1 MLPNKAKT
9 NRWLRKEESM
19 RRRLLVRMT
28 LLGILAGGS
37 RLPLQTLSAAQIQT
51 NTTIGSLGNDDTR
64 NTSDDAQV
72 PMTASMR
79 DEIIDLMIKRKHDEI
94 AAFDLYSPIIETYI
108 QSVKFNQTLGT
119 VPRSD
124 YYFLGQADFRGDSKF
139 TRWWA
144 TAGKAR

>member
-1 MLPNKAKT
+1 
-9 NRWLRKEESM
+9 
-19 RRRLLVRMT
+19 
-28 LLGILAGGS
+28 
-37 RLPLQTLSAAQIQT
+37 
-51 NTTIGSLGNDDTR
+51 
-64 NTSDDAQV
+64 
-72 PMTASMR
+72 MTASMR